1 MMDFLHALVEYRF
14 LQMALLACLLASLGS
29 GLIGTFVVVRRV
41 GALAG
46 GIAHAVLAGMGI
58 AYFLGGSPVLGAAIA
73 ALLSALLIGLI
84 QLRWRQDEDILIAAF
99 WSVGM
104 AIGVLFIAK
113 TPGYNV
119 NLMSY
124 LFGNVLLVSEPDLWR
139 MLALD
144 AVIILTLAL
153 CYKQFLATAFDQEF
167 ARLRGVNVEFFYI
180 LMLSLIAL
188 TVVLMIQI
196 VGLILVIALLILPA
210 ASVSQFVVTL
220 PRIMAGSALLSMAIT
235 CTGLSL
241 SYTPDLPAGATIIV
255 VAGVVYLASML
266 LRRAQLRRRKRS
278 LAADGRLRPGS

>member
-1 MMDFLHALVEYRF
+1 MSAFLAALMEYRF
-14 LQMALLACLLASLGS
+14 LQMALLACLLASIGS

-73 ALLSALLIGLI
+73 AIVSALLIGFI
-84 QLRWRQDEDILIAAF
+84 KLRWRQDEDTLIAAV

-104 AIGVLFIAK
+104 AVGVLFIAK

-124 LFGNVLLVSEPDLWR
+124 LFGNVLLVSEPDILR
-139 MLALD
+139 MLVLD
-144 AVIILTLAL
+144 VVIVLTISLF
-153 CYKQFLATAFDQEF
+153 YKQFLASAFDEEF

-180 LMLSLIAL
+180 LMLSMIAL

-210 ASVSQFVVTL
+210 ASISQFASTL
-220 PRIMAGSALLSMAIT
+220 PRIMAGAAVLSMAVT
-235 CTGLSL
+235 FTGLSV
-241 SYTPDLPAGATIIV
+241 SYAPDLPAGATIIV
-255 VAGVVYLASML
+255 VAGVVYVCAIVLG
-266 LRRAQLRRRKRS
+266 RALTRRRKRS
-278 LAADGRLRPGS
+278 LVGERL